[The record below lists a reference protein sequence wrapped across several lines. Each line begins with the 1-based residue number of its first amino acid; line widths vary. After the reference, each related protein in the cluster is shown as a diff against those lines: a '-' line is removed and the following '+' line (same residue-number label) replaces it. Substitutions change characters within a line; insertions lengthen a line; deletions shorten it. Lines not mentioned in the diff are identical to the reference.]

1 MSNDLLRAD
10 LHCHSCYSKD
20 SNLSLEKLIEA
31 CKKAGV
37 NVVALTDHNE
47 IEGALRLLE
56 MAPHWLTVIVG
67 EEIATADGDLIG
79 LFLRERIEPRLPIFE
94 TIRQIREQG
103 GLVMVP
109 HPFDRLRH
117 EAMGGEVLDRIRGQ
131 VDFVEVFNSR
141 NVFDADNKA
150 ATDYVAAHKLNGYV
164 VSDAHWT
171 GEYGNSTCLI
181 EPFRNA
187 KEFAENLKHA
197 KFETRRANMLVHA
210 GTAVVKRAKK
220 LSRKLRKS

>member
-1 MSNDLLRAD
+1 MAELLRAD
-10 LHCHSCYSKD
+10 LHCHSQYSKD
-20 SNLSLEKLIEA
+20 STLPLEKLIDA
-31 CKKAGV
+31 CKKARV

-47 IEGALRLLE
+47 IEGALKLRE

-67 EEIATADGDLIG
+67 EEIASADGDVIG
-79 LFLRERIEPRLPIFE
+79 LFLKERIEPRLPIFE

-117 EAMGGEVLDRIRGQ
+117 EAMGGEVLERIRGQ
-131 VDFVEVFNSR
+131 IDFVEVFNAR
-141 NVFDADNKA
+141 NVFAADNKSA
-150 ATDYVAAHKLNGYV
+150 ADYVAAHHLNGYV

-171 GEYGNSTCLI
+171 SEYGNGICLM

-187 KEFAENLKHA
+187 KEFAERLKRA
-197 KFETRRANMLVHA
+197 KFETNRANMLVHA
-210 GTAVVKRAKK
+210 GTAVVKRVKK
-220 LSRKLRKS
+220 ARRADSPEG

>member
-1 MSNDLLRAD
+1 MHMQNGLLRAD

-20 SNLSLEKLIEA
+20 SNLSLEKLIGA

-47 IEGALRLLE
+47 IEGALRLRE
-56 MAPHWLTVIVG
+56 MAPHWLKVIVG

-79 LFLRERIEPRLPIFE
+79 LFLKERIDPRLPIFE

-117 EAMGGEVLDRIRGQ
+117 EAMGGEVLERIRGQ
-131 VDFVEVFNSR
+131 ADFVEVFNAR
-141 NVFDADNKA
+141 NVFAADNQA
-150 ATDYVAAHKLNGYV
+150 AADYVAAHQLHGYV

-171 GEYGNSTCLI
+171 SQYGNATCLI
-181 EPFRNA
+181 EPFKDA
-187 KEFAENLKHA
+187 KEFTANLRQA

-210 GTAVVKRAKK
+210 GTALVKRAKK
-220 LSRKLRKS
+220 VRG

>member
-1 MSNDLLRAD
+1 MADLLRAD

-47 IEGALRLLE
+47 IEGGLRLRE

-67 EEIATADGDLIG
+67 EEIASVDGDIIG
-79 LFLRERIEPRLPIFE
+79 LFLKERIEPRLPIFE

-109 HPFDRLRH
+109 H
-117 EAMGGEVLDRIRGQ
+117 
-131 VDFVEVFNSR
+131 
-141 NVFDADNKA
+141 
-150 ATDYVAAHKLNGYV
+150 V

-171 GEYGNSTCLI
+171 SEYGNATCLI
-181 EPFRNA
+181 EPFRNV
-187 KEFAENLKHA
+187 KEFAENLKRG
-197 KFETRRANMLVHA
+197 KFEPRRANMLVHA

-220 LSRKLRKS
+220 LRKKLDRTA